1 VTSTTASSSV
11 RISGFSGPTSPV
23 DCSAQT
29 MVELSWTTTGAATVE
44 MHIDDGGVFA
54 TYENGPHVELLPLPC
69 DGEAHTYRLVARA
82 GSATSSA
89 SVSVSTQLP
98 S

>member
-1 VTSTTASSSV
+1 
-11 RISGFSGPTSPV
+11 
-23 DCSAQT
+23 

-69 DGEAHTYRLVARA
+69 DGEAHTYRLVAQA

-89 SVSVSTQLP
+89 SVTVSTQLP